1 MKKFI
6 IICVYFLFT
15 INPLSSQ
22 TSQNLICKFEEVYA
36 NGQIQNGLMLIMND
50 KLRYQ
55 YHDNK
60 LFTLLFLNNK
70 LFFVENK
77 NIEKYQLI
85 DNSQSIV
92 PDLFEIYKKFPN
104 ISKSYNKNGYEINIE
119 KNADKTFAKRIYIKS
134 NRLNLS
140 IHFFDCHPKNI
151 DLKYFNFKP
160 FVKYDFN

>member
-15 INPLSSQ
+15 IKPLLSE
-22 TSQNLICKFEEVYA
+22 NLICKFEEVYA
-36 NGQIQNGLMLIMND
+36 NGQIQNGLLIIMND

-55 YHDNK
+55 YYDDS
-60 LFTLLFLNNK
+60 LYTLLFLNNN

-104 ISKSYNKNGYEINIE
+104 INKSYNKNGYEINIE
-119 KNADKTFAKRIYIKS
+119 KNADKTFAKRIFIKS
-134 NRLNLS
+134 SRLNLS
-140 IHFFDCHPKNI
+140 IHFFECEAKNV
-151 DLKYFNFKP
+151 DPQYFNFKP
-160 FVKYDFN
+160 FVKYDYN